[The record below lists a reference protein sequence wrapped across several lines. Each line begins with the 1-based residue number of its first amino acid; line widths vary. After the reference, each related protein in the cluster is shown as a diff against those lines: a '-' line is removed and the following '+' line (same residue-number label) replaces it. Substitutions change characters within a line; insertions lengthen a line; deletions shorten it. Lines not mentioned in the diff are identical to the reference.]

1 MIVISDLDGTI
12 TDAEHRVHLV
22 RGHPKD
28 YDSFFAAARDDGP
41 IWPVIHVLRALKAAG
56 HEIHI
61 ITGRSDVTRADTI
74 AWLEKFEVPHD
85 RLLMRPENDYTQDD
99 RLKRE
104 WFQSEYQAVDILLV
118 LEDRARVVRMW
129 RKLGVTCLQVAEGD
143 F

>member
-22 RGHPKD
+22 REHPKD
-28 YDSFFAAARDDGP
+28 YDAFFNAARDDGP

-61 ITGRSDVTRADTI
+61 ITGRSDITKADTI
-74 AWLEKFEVPHD
+74 EWLDRFEVPHD
-85 RLLMRPENDYTQDD
+85 RLLMRPADDYTPDD
-99 RLKRE
+99 RLKRA
-104 WFQSEYQAVDILLV
+104 WFQLEYRSEDVLLV